1 MATNGL
7 GIILFRYADW
17 LNEKGYSR
25 NTVFQYTQAVEHFGF
40 WRTGAHPRSHPITV
54 SEVAEFMSSHLS
66 CCRCPKPAC
75 KTIKTCR
82 AALHALLSML
92 GIARPSSNLIIGSRA
107 VIGTVDRFDDYMT
120 AVCGLSPATRLYRR
134 RYAREF
140 LTWLFRGKQPDPAG
154 LRATDLLRY
163 LRLRAPLIRPGS
175 VSVMLTSLRCLIRF
189 FEFGGQC
196 APGLSQALPKVP
208 NWKGP
213 AAPEVLTNREC
224 RALAASID
232 GHNAAGRRDA
242 AILRLM
248 LDLGLRCSEVAQLC
262 LNDLDWRQGTIAIR
276 HNKQR
281 RDRLLPLPVSVG
293 RAISLYL
300 RTGRPK
306 SASRRLF
313 LCHRLPVGHPVSV
326 ERVRGAVRRALG
338 RIGRERGG
346 PHLLRHTFATVMHNR
361 GVPLKEVAD
370 VLGHQSPDTTAV
382 YARVNVGQLAK
393 VAMPWPGVRR

>member
-1 MATNGL
+1 M
-7 GIILFRYADW
+7 
-17 LNEKGYSR
+17 
-25 NTVFQYTQAVEHFGF
+25 
-40 WRTGAHPRSHPITV
+40 
-54 SEVAEFMSSHLS
+54 
-66 CCRCPKPAC
+66 PAC
-75 KTIKTCR
+75 KTARTCR
-82 AALHALLSML
+82 AALRGLLSML
-92 GIARPSSNLIIGSRA
+92 GIARPSSTSIDGFGA
-107 VIGTVDRFDDYMT
+107 VDAKVGRFDDYMA

-140 LTWLFRGKQPDPAG
+140 LTWRFHRKPPDPAI
-154 LRATDLLRY
+154 LRAADLLRY
-163 LRLRAPLIRPGS
+163 LRLRAPAMRSGS
-175 VSVMLTSLRCLIRF
+175 ASVMMTSLRCLIKF
-189 FEFGGQC
+189 FEFGRQC
-196 APGLSQALPKVP
+196 PPGLSQALPKLP

-213 AAPEVLTNREC
+213 ASPEVLTNREC
-224 RALAASID
+224 RALAASFD
-232 GHNAAGRRDA
+232 GRNAAGRRDA

-248 LDLGLRCSEVAQLC
+248 LDLGLRCSEVAHLG
-262 LNDLDWRQGTIAIR
+262 LDDLDWRQGTIAIR

-293 RAISLYL
+293 MAISLYL

-382 YARVNVGQLAK
+382 YARVNVGQLEK
-393 VAMPWPGVRR
+393 VALPWPGVRR